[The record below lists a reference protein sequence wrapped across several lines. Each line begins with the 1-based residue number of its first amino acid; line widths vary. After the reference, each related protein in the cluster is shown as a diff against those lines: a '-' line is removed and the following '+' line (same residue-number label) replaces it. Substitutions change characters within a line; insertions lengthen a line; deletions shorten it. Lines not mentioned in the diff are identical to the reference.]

1 MNDELGIFFLQALEK
16 MVEEVGRKRLVFFV
30 AGRTGWGKSS
40 TVNSLVGK
48 VVSKVSDYEPET
60 ADVTGFE
67 FEMNGVKAI
76 IFDTP
81 GLRDGKGNDETYIE
95 LMRSKVEK
103 PDSMLYVSRLDETRQ
118 EDDRQVIKIISSAL
132 GERVWEYTVIVFT
145 FANNVKPSQY
155 QTKLDAKTKIIREL
169 IADHISDKEVAYQI
183 PVVAI
188 DNDSD
193 TTPDGKK
200 WLGDLV
206 TALVE
211 RVSKEGTIALLYM
224 LTDSVRKGRIILNRK
239 QKAIIRRKFVNAV
252 LQSAG
257 TLMGIG
263 ITVAGLIN
271 APIIVGFAGGG
282 IVGTLIGA
290 WLSRYDD
297 RDDDE

>member
-118 EDDRQVIKIISSAL
+118 EDDRQVIKIISAAL

-169 IADHISDKEVAYQI
+169 IADHISDKEVADQI

-200 WLGDLV
+200 WLGYFV

-211 RVSKEGTIALLYM
+211 KVSKEGTIALLYM